1 MTTLGSHDF
10 KIACGKSWGSR
21 LPTVWNRSRG
31 VVAHLFRIA
40 TLGFR
45 GEALP
50 SIASVS
56 KMEIVSRVE
65 NEDVG
70 SRLRVDGVKKGEL
83 QAAGCPVGSTVEVR
97 DIFFNTP
104 ARRKFLKSPAT
115 ELSHICDV
123 INRMALAHAV
133 VHFHLHHTEKMLGVG
148 PLPHCHSGLSR

>member
-1 MTTLGSHDF
+1 
-10 KIACGKSWGSR
+10 
-21 LPTVWNRSRG
+21 
-31 VVAHLFRIA
+31 
-40 TLGFR
+40 
-45 GEALP
+45 
-50 SIASVS
+50 
-56 KMEIVSRVE
+56 MEIVSRVE

-123 INRMALAHAV
+123 INRVALAHAV
-133 VHFHLHHTEKMLGVG
+133 VHFRLHHTEKMLCDYPRVSRLQDRLRQVLGQQIADG
-148 PLPHCHSGLSR
+148 MEPFSWGSGSPLPHCHSGLSR